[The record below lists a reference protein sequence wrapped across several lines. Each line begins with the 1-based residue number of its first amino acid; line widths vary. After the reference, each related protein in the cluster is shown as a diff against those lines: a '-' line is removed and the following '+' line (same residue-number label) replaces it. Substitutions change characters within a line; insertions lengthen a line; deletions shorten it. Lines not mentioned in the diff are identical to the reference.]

1 MIRSLLA
8 SGYRF
13 TACALLLFAAGAN
26 AQAQVDASTLNNK
39 IMAGYQGWFMT
50 PDGAGGAS
58 WRHWSPPGVV
68 PDASSVSVD
77 MWPDLREFAASELT
91 ATGFKYADGSTAGLF
106 SSFNAASVERHVK
119 WMRDYGIDGVFVQR
133 FVVDAV
139 QMRPVR
145 DKVLQDVRA
154 GAEKHGRVFANMYD
168 ISGASASSLVADI
181 KNDWIHLVDNLQVT
195 ASSRYLR
202 HEGRPVVS
210 VLGFGVGGRPGS
222 AAELQALI
230 AWFKTDAPEKYRA
243 TVKLGV
249 DPDWRTHGAAWQ
261 AAYRSVAVLSP
272 WTVGRYNNDAGADAW
287 RNDKIT
293 PDLNALSGSGTEYMP
308 VVFPGFSATNLKR
321 GATPINEIPRRGGRF
336 FWRQTYNAIQAGANM
351 VYVAMFDEVDEGTA
365 MYKIAESSS
374 QMPTS
379 GKFLPLNA
387 DGETVPS
394 DWYLSLMGEASRML
408 RGERALSAT
417 MPPIGGVAP
426 VPVESAEGSLITGQ
440 RLNADQSLASANGV
454 YRLTLH
460 TDGNLVI
467 YNASSQPLWA
477 GATAGQGGVRLEL
490 QGDGNLVLYTSAG
503 AAVWSSGTN
512 GSGAARLVM
521 QDDGNLVLETAA
533 GVSVWSTS
541 TGQSGGGGGGG
552 TSAAVV
558 HATKGGVNL
567 TKSNISVSSPARSGD
582 YEIVA
587 VAGSSVQGGSNAP
600 IDSALM
606 TDQGFQLVGVR
617 GAADRKSEI
626 WIRKNNGSSEQ
637 ASIRITGKGPDVLW
651 SITTIDGSKSELNL
665 SSIQTANTFASHSSS
680 SASFSAPGGSG
691 LLFVAMMFDD
701 PVEVLSAGSGSI
713 LFKTWGSGDGN
724 GIASLLFQPG
734 VSVPSSVNIKNYDS
748 VGRQYAVVA
757 ARIAVTPLGG
767 GTADTTPPVI
777 TLNGSASMTVTIGS
791 SFPDPG
797 ATATDNID
805 GNVSVNVTGSVNVS
819 VVGIYTLQYNA
830 RDLAGN
836 NATTVTRIVNVINA
850 SDGGSGPGTSS
861 LKTDQ
866 SLSASQSIVSAN
878 GAHKFV
884 LQGAGNLVLYSSGQ
898 VRWAAATQG
907 KGGTQL
913 FLQGDGNL
921 VLRTAAGAAVWSS
934 GTNGKGAV
942 RLVMQDDGNLV
953 LQTAAG
959 ATIWSTNTGGSTP
972 PPPVDGRAR
981 VAFVG
986 DSGSG
991 GNFQNVLNLIKSE
1004 GAEMTMFL
1012 GDTSYSS
1019 SGDDAW
1025 DNRIGATL
1033 ASTDPVLLAIG
1044 NHDVDD
1050 SNLGKVVSLSQAR
1063 LNRQSAVNCN
1073 GTYGQRMTCT
1083 YKNLYFVVSGI
1094 GTIGSDSDQ
1103 ENFIASSLNTAP
1115 ANTWRICAWHK
1126 NQHLM
1131 QIGEKSDETG
1141 WTVYETC
1148 RQKGAFIATG
1158 HEHSYSRTHLLS
1170 SMTNRTVD
1178 STSSTFTVSP
1188 GKSFA
1193 FVSGLGGQSIRPQL
1207 LSGNW
1212 WAKVYT
1218 STQGAKYGVLFG
1230 DFYADRADFYFKN
1243 IDGQVIDQF
1252 TVQKGY

>member
-195 ASSRYLR
+195 DSSRYLR

-426 VPVESAEGSLITGQ
+426 VPVESAEGSLVTGQ

-791 SFPDPG
+791 SFSDPG

-805 GNVSVNVTGSVNVS
+805 GNVSVNVTGSVNLS

-836 NATTVTRIVNVINA
+836 DATTVTRTVNVINA
-850 SDGGSGPGTSS
+850 SGGGSGPGTSS

-866 SLSASQSIVSAN
+866 KLSAGQSIVSAN

-907 KGGTQL
+907 KGG
-913 FLQGDGNL
+913 
-921 VLRTAAGAAVWSS
+921 
-934 GTNGKGAV
+934 
-942 RLVMQDDGNLV
+942 
-953 LQTAAG
+953 
-959 ATIWSTNTGGSTP
+959 
-972 PPPVDGRAR
+972 
-981 VAFVG
+981 
-986 DSGSG
+986 
-991 GNFQNVLNLIKSE
+991 
-1004 GAEMTMFL
+1004 
-1012 GDTSYSS
+1012 
-1019 SGDDAW
+1019 
-1025 DNRIGATL
+1025 
-1033 ASTDPVLLAIG
+1033 
-1044 NHDVDD
+1044 
-1050 SNLGKVVSLSQAR
+1050 
-1063 LNRQSAVNCN
+1063 
-1073 GTYGQRMTCT
+1073 
-1083 YKNLYFVVSGI
+1083 
-1094 GTIGSDSDQ
+1094 
-1103 ENFIASSLNTAP
+1103 
-1115 ANTWRICAWHK
+1115 
-1126 NQHLM
+1126 
-1131 QIGEKSDETG
+1131 
-1141 WTVYETC
+1141 
-1148 RQKGAFIATG
+1148 
-1158 HEHSYSRTHLLS
+1158 
-1170 SMTNRTVD
+1170 
-1178 STSSTFTVSP
+1178 
-1188 GKSFA
+1188 
-1193 FVSGLGGQSIRPQL
+1193 
-1207 LSGNW
+1207 
-1212 WAKVYT
+1212 
-1218 STQGAKYGVLFG
+1218 
-1230 DFYADRADFYFKN
+1230 
-1243 IDGQVIDQF
+1243 
-1252 TVQKGY
+1252 